1 VIASAASTTGLF
13 VLAGVLVGGL
23 VTGGVNYALERRR
36 ERSSA
41 RIALRLLEVELA
53 IAGAAV
59 DWIIEDSLW
68 APWNFDRG
76 HRAWNLD

>member
-1 VIASAASTTGLF
+1 LSDAENAR
-13 VLAGVLVGGL
+13 
-23 VTGGVNYALERRR
+23 ALE
-36 ERSSA
+36 
-41 RIALRLLEVELA
+41 IALRLLEVELA

-76 HRAWNLD
+76 HRA